1 MIIAVNISFL
11 MPEQADDYSDYLQQL
26 FAGLVQQHPEHSF
39 VFIAGNDFKVSF
51 TGSQARVVRA
61 GPRSTLPLKWKW
73 WTSVTLPGLLKKAG
87 ADLLIAAA
95 GYGCPQLRIPQV
107 LVMTGADYAYNP
119 SCYSGRQAAFFEK
132 NISRCAGTAARVLVF
147 AESVKQDMHDRYQSA
162 TEKITVVRPA
172 ASAGFVPLMYA
183 ERQAVK
189 EKYTSGTEYLLFN
202 GALHTG
208 KNLLHLLKAFSIFKK
223 KQKTGM
229 KLVFTGTPAASFS
242 LLAGD
247 LKTYRYRNDVIFTG
261 PLTPAE
267 KALVTAS
274 AYALVSPAA
283 YDGLALPVL
292 EALQS
297 GVPVI
302 CTPGS
307 AAQEI
312 AGDAG
317 WYASPDD
324 YMAIAENMI
333 RLYKNEKER
342 ASRIQLGLERAA
354 GYPRGG
360 DADSFREAILI

>member
-11 MPEQADDYSDYLQQL
+11 MPEQADDYSVYLQQL
-26 FAGLVQQHPEHSF
+26 FAALVQQHPEHSF
-39 VFIAGNDFKVSF
+39 VFIAGDDFKVSF
-51 TGSQARVVRA
+51 TGSQARVVKA
-61 GPRSTLPLKWKW
+61 GPRSKLPLKWKW
-73 WTSVTLPGLLKKAG
+73 WTSVTLPGLLKKCG
-87 ADLLIAAA
+87 AELFISAT

-107 LVMTGADYAYNP
+107 LVMTGADFAYSP
-119 SCYSGRQAAFFEK
+119 SCYSERQAAFFEK

-147 AESVKQDMHDRYQSA
+147 SESGKQDMHERYMA
-162 TEKITVVRPA
+162 AAEKISVVRPA
-172 ASAGFVPLMYA
+172 ATADFAPLA
-183 ERQAVK
+183 FADRQAIK

-202 GALHTG
+202 GALHSG
-208 KNLLHLLKAFSIFKK
+208 KNLLHLLKAFSVFKK

-229 KLVFTGTPAASFS
+229 KLVFTGIPPASFS
-242 LLAGD
+242 LLSGD
-247 LKTYRYRNDVIFTG
+247 LKTYRYRDDVVFTG
-261 PLTPAE
+261 PLTTAE
-267 KALVTAS
+267 KASVTAS

-292 EALQS
+292 EAMQS

-302 CTPGS
+302 CAPGS

-333 RLYKNEKER
+333 QLYKNEKER
-342 ASRIQLGLERAA
+342 AGRIQLGLERAA
-354 GYPRGG
+354 GYSPGG
-360 DADSFREAILI
+360 DTEAFRQAILV